1 MQYLQRYLTMM
12 LLVLAMSADAQINS
26 SGRLS
31 AWLQK
36 AIRQGNRHASMSSTA
51 ETARRT
57 ETASL
62 LTTVFVQMN
71 DSLDDQTLAQ
81 YGCKKYAQL
90 GDIAIVTMPLD
101 LVDSLLQHPK
111 VLRIEANDK
120 AHTTMD
126 TVPGITNLLPLY
138 HPTEVHPAFTGKG
151 VVLGLM
157 DVGFD
162 LTHPTFYNNTTMSEY
177 RIKAFW
183 DQLAPAAD
191 IERFPVGSE
200 WTTTE
205 DILSRQCATDGHE
218 QTHGTHT
225 TGIAAGSGYDSPY
238 RGVAWESDICLVA
251 NADIED
257 TALIDK
263 DDYYLYTTATDA
275 LGFKYLFD
283 YADSQHK
290 PCVVSFSEGYSPY
303 MDNDDYLLHL
313 FLSRLVGPGRILV
326 ASAGNERQEMTYFKK
341 PMGVESAGSFVRVF
355 RPKVSYRLLS
365 DGTPVV
371 RLIAYQGKDVVD
383 KELRLPMDNE
393 NWQDDLL
400 IDTLFI
406 NEDTC
411 AVSIN
416 RYPTPF
422 IEGKTVYQIQLTGN
436 RSLNRLEHL
445 AMVIEGTDCEAEV
458 FGSSTNSFGNYDTDI
473 RWNAAEKSH
482 NILAP
487 GCFDAI
493 ITVGSTSH
501 RQSYTNV
508 NGNVISDALDPKAGH
523 VSWFSSVGPT
533 MDGRTKPDVTA
544 PGKNIISS
552 LSSLYLE
559 AYPNET
565 SNHVQHFDLDGRTY
579 VWGALTGTSMSTPVV
594 AGIIA
599 LWLQANPTLT
609 PDDIRGILQRTCQH
623 PEAQLSYPNNL
634 YGYGEIDAYKGLLD
648 ILGIDGIKELSHHQP
663 QGVRVTAKD
672 GLMHLLFDQKT
683 SEPIL
688 LSIYATSGTLLHRQW
703 LTPTSQ
709 QMTIPLPVRSSGIYA
724 IQLTSQNK
732 AVTGSQLIKL

>member
-1 MQYLQRYLTMM
+1 MRLLPRHIATLLLM
-12 LLVLAMSADAQINS
+12 LMYAISVSAQS
-26 SGRLS
+26 SHGRLS
-31 AWLQK
+31 AWLQETIK
-36 AIRQGNRHASMSSTA
+36 HESQTKGSTA
-51 ETARRT
+51 MKGVRRT

-90 GDIAIVTMPLD
+90 GDIAIVTVPLD
-101 LVDSLLQHPK
+101 KIDSLSQHPK

-126 TVPGITNLLPLY
+126 TVPGISNLLPLY
-138 HPTEVHPAFTGKG
+138 HPTEVHPAFTGQG

-303 MDNDDYLLHL
+303 MDNDDYLLNL

-341 PMGVESAGSFVRVF
+341 PMGVECAGSFIRVY
-355 RPKVSYRLLS
+355 RPTVSYRMQA
-365 DGTPVV
+365 DGHPIV

-487 GCFDAI
+487 GSFDVV

-508 NGNVISDALDPKAGH
+508 KGDVISDALDPEAGH

-609 PDDIRGILQRTCQH
+609 PDDIRGILQRTCKH
-623 PEAQLSYPNNL
+623 PEEQLSYPNNQ

-648 ILGIDGIKELSHHQP
+648 ILGITSIQELSQHQP
-663 QGVRVTAKD
+663 QGVRITASN
-672 GLMHLLFDQKT
+672 GQLHLLFTQKP
-683 SEPIL
+683 SEPVM
-688 LSIYATSGTLLHRQW
+688 LSIYATSGALLHRQW
-703 LTPTSQ
+703 LRDISQ
-709 QMTIPLPVRSSGIYA
+709 DMTLPLPIQASGIYA
-724 IQLTSQNK
+724 VQLTSKDK
-732 AVTGSQLIKL
+732 AVTGSQLVRN